1 LEKLLRSCPDI
12 KNVYL
17 LMRPKRGQDVDT
29 RLTQLLNS
37 PVRTAACSS
46 CSKCHLWFLQLF
58 DTVRQEQQQA
68 LGKVIPIYGDVTEP
82 ELGISPADQKVLIDN
97 VRTLAGVWR
106 HKGL

>member
-1 LEKLLRSCPDI
+1 VLLEKLLRSCPEI

-29 RLTQLLNS
+29 RLSQLINS
-37 PVRTAACSS
+37 PVWTATIIPFG
-46 CSKCHLWFLQLF
+46 LLQLFLLQLF
-58 DTVRQEQQQA
+58 DSVRQEQPQA

-97 VRTLAGVWR
+97 VGS
-106 HKGL
+106 